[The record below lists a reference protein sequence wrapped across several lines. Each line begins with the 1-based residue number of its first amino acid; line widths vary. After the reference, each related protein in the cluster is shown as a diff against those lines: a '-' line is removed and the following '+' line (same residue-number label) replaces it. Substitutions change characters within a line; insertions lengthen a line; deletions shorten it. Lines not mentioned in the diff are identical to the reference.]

1 MILQSSTLLYHFIH
15 DDPHDMS
22 QSISPWGGFDH
33 WPWTIPR
40 RQRCGPAMALPPEND
55 IYIYVCVF
63 TSIYTIYIIRV
74 YMSIYLYIDIKWYVS
89 LYTIYIPYIWT
100 HLLNMCPLTSNNIK
114 IGLLDPSMPTWSTD
128 PQIHRSQVRDV
139 TTQWMDGSILVAP
152 VLKKNSTHAPWLPWL
167 EAGMQTE
174 WYTV

>member
-1 MILQSSTLLYHFIH
+1 MICPNLSLPEVDSTIGHGLSRDARGVDQLWLYLQK
-15 DDPHDMS
+15 M
-22 QSISPWGGFDH
+22 
-33 WPWTIPR
+33 
-40 RQRCGPAMALPPEND
+40 
-55 IYIYVCVF
+55 IYIYMCVF

-128 PQIHRSQVRDV
+128 PQIAGERCDHP
-139 TTQWMDGSILVAP
+139 MDGR
-152 VLKKNSTHAPWLPWL
+152 
-167 EAGMQTE
+167 
-174 WYTV
+174 